1 MKIGFLDV
9 DGHNFPN
16 LALMKLSSYHKQQG
30 DIVDWYTGIEMYDR
44 VYMSKVFTFSEDEKR
59 VIQAREVI
67 KGGTGYKLYD
77 QVLSESIEHISPD
90 YSLYPKFTAAYGFLT
105 RGCINH
111 CEFCV
116 VPRKEGNIQPHADI
130 EEFLGNKKTAILMD
144 NNVLASSWGIKQIE
158 KITFLKI
165 KIDFNQGLDCRI
177 IAEDKQIAKLLSK
190 VKWIRYVRMAYDN
203 SNLKNT
209 VEKAVMN
216 LVDAGI
222 PAYKLWF
229 YLLVRENE
237 IEDAEN
243 RVREINLLGCTPFA
257 MPYRKLDTNQEP
269 SPEQKAFARWVNTK
283 QVFKSCTYQEY
294 KFRT

>member
-9 DGHNFPN
+9 NGHNFPN
-16 LALMKLSSYHKQQG
+16 LALMKLSSWHKQQG
-30 DIVDWYTGIEMYDR
+30 DMVDWYTGIEMYDR
-44 VYMSKVFTFSEDEKR
+44 VYMSKVFIFSADDKR
-59 VIQAREVI
+59 VIQAKEVI

-77 QVLSESIEHISPD
+77 QVLPESIEHICPD

-111 CEFCV
+111 CDFCV
-116 VPRKEGNIQPHADI
+116 VPRKEGNIHPHADI
-130 EEFLGNKKTAILMD
+130 EEFLANRKATILMD

-158 KITFLKI
+158 KMISLRT

-190 VKWIRYVRMAYDN
+190 VKWIRYVRMAYDH
-203 SNLKNT
+203 SKLKNT

-216 LVDAGI
+216 LVDAGV

-243 RVREINLLGCTPFA
+243 RVREINSLGCTPFA
-257 MPYRKLDTNQEP
+257 MPYRNLDSNQEP
-269 SPEQKAFARWVNTK
+269 SPEQKVFARWVNTK